1 MKPTEPPSLAT
12 WILENMTPGE
22 RNEALAGDLLEHF
35 RCGRPARWYWR
46 QVLVTVTLA
55 GHREFLK
62 RRTVFVFAAGWSMLA
77 PAWLLTIAGFED
89 RFNFIERTSR
99 MDWPWTNIC
108 DWGLL
113 LAANLIFIWTGI
125 VLYLIP
131 NLWLARNFKS
141 QALRRGIFA
150 SIPVLM
156 LLSTALIVLPGR
168 FLMQHQA
175 IARSSVTVLHPFTAA
190 PPPHDSIQQLSPHD
204 DGPETYGSR
213 VLEPFNPRHAIIDIP
228 SSAMLACLPF
238 FLCVFC
244 ALWASTSR
252 SNGSRKGIAA

>member
-1 MKPTEPPSLAT
+1 
-12 WILENMTPGE
+12 
-22 RNEALAGDLLEHF
+22 
-35 RCGRPARWYWR
+35 
-46 QVLVTVTLA
+46 
-55 GHREFLK
+55 
-62 RRTVFVFAAGWSMLA
+62 
-77 PAWLLTIAGFED
+77 
-89 RFNFIERTSR
+89 
-99 MDWPWTNIC
+99 
-108 DWGLL
+108 
-113 LAANLIFIWTGI
+113 
-125 VLYLIP
+125 
-131 NLWLARNFKS
+131 LWLARNFKS